1 MIYVLGLILI
11 GIIIYLI
18 IQLNHK
24 QQIDKNELD
33 LHIIKINELNKQEI
47 DASTRLAKTNADL
60 AATQTHL
67 DTITQF
73 ANKEEKRYKEALNK
87 KNTSLDEAVETKK
100 KFCEH
105 LIEEEKKKAQEQQE
119 EIKDSMIQV
128 QAEYDNWKK
137 TIEED
142 IQLAKKQY
150 EALIAPI
157 KQYEMEQQQR
167 LFYTIQI
174 PDEYKDDID
183 FLLINVAPKINHPDI
198 INKLIWNEYVKP
210 YIEETFKRISI
221 KDDAGIYKLTN
232 IENGKAYIGKSTNVK
247 KRITDH
253 FKSSI
258 GITSIADQAV
268 HHEILKTGLW
278 NWTIEIIMYC
288 EKDKLNE
295 MEKYYIDFFDTVN
308 NGFNKNKGGGG

>member
-1 MIYVLGLILI
+1 MIYVSGLILI

-60 AATQTHL
+60 AAAQTHL

-73 ANKEEKRYKEALNK
+73 ANKEEERYKEALNK

-105 LIEEEKKKAQEQQE
+105 LIEEEEKKAQEQQE

-128 QAEYDNWKK
+128 QAEYDSWKK

-210 YIEETFKRISI
+210 YIEETFKHISI